1 MALYGSVVTDRG
13 RALIAKLIAGQTL
26 NISRVM
32 VGKGQMASTATR
44 EDAAAMN
51 DLITPVAQ
59 ATTTIPTVT
68 NGVAHFTV
76 QFSSA
81 MNGGLQTGFWLSEL
95 GVYAY
100 DPDDG
105 EILLLYG
112 TLGSYRQYVAKYT
125 DGEAPDVRNFEI
137 NIAIGD
143 DIGITVD
150 FDCEAWMTAQEV
162 SEYCE
167 ITLLPLLLDEAAGLI
182 AAHNVSDIAHEDIRA
197 LIASLTARVRLLE
210 LINGMGS
217 STNQFAVT
225 FETLDG
231 LSVTG
236 VWNDQAAQI
245 EF

>member
-1 MALYGSVVTDRG
+1 
-13 RALIAKLIAGQTL
+13 
-26 NISRVM
+26 
-32 VGKGQMASTATR
+32 
-44 EDAAAMN
+44 
-51 DLITPVAQ
+51 
-59 ATTTIPTVT
+59 
-68 NGVAHFTV
+68 
-76 QFSSA
+76 
-81 MNGGLQTGFWLSEL
+81 
-95 GVYAY
+95 
-100 DPDDG
+100 
-105 EILLLYG
+105 
-112 TLGSYRQYVAKYT
+112 
-125 DGEAPDVRNFEI
+125 
-137 NIAIGD
+137 
-143 DIGITVD
+143 
-150 FDCEAWMTAQEV
+150 MTAQEV